1 MGTALGEEASYLEPL
16 SAPQLARDEADAA
29 SGGSPSSRRGVSQV
43 SRQHGGAKFA
53 LHLPI

>member
-1 MGTALGEEASYLEPL
+1 MGTALGEEASYLESL
-16 SAPQLARDEADAA
+16 NASQLARDEAEAA
-29 SGGSPSSRRGVSQV
+29 SGGSPSSRRDVSPA